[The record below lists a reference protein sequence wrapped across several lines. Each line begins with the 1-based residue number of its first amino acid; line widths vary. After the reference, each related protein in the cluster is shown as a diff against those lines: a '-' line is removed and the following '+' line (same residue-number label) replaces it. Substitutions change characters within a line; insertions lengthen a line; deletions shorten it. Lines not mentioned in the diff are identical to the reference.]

1 MIKECSVQDRDFF
14 RLHTEHFTIEG
25 RSRAGHE
32 TYFRIRELG
41 IALDVGRCPDFLIGT
56 PNILVTH
63 AHLDHSVGIPFY
75 AGQRHLQRL
84 PGGNVFVPSEAL
96 DDFREL
102 MRIHERLEGT
112 SYDIE
117 LIGLSPDDTHRLGR
131 THVLRAHQSTH
142 RVPARGYE
150 ILERRHHLRPEYA
163 GLDGQQIAA
172 LRHDG
177 VSVHEEVDVPMLF
190 YTGDTDAR
198 VFETTP
204 ALFRAEVL
212 MIECSFVAAG
222 HEERA
227 AKYRHLHFSD
237 IVRVAGRFENRVI
250 LLTHFSKRYSPAE
263 IVERIGAAC
272 PPMLRERLRF
282 ALPEPF
288 QQL

>member
-1 MIKECSVQDRDFF
+1 MTDRDRI
-14 RLHTEHFTIEG
+14 RLQTEHFTIEG

-41 IALDVGRCPDFLIGT
+41 IALDVGRCPDFLIPT
-56 PNILVTH
+56 PNLLITH

-75 AGQRHLQRL
+75 AGQRHLQRIA
-84 PGGNVFVPSEAL
+84 GGNVFVPQEAL

-112 SYDIE
+112 SYDTH
-117 LIGLSPDDTHRLGR
+117 LIGVSPNDTHRLGR

-150 ILERRHHLRPEYA
+150 ILERRHHLRPEFA
-163 GLDGQQIAA
+163 GLDGPQLAA
-172 LRHDG
+172 LRQEGRNVHD
-177 VSVHEEVDVPMLF
+177 EVDVPMLF
-190 YTGDTDAR
+190 YSGDTDAG

-204 ALFRAEVL
+204 ALFRSEVL
-212 MIECSFVAAG
+212 MIECSFVGPG

-227 AKYRHLHFSD
+227 AKYRHIHFSD
-237 IVRVAGRFENRVI
+237 IVRVADRFENRMI
-250 LLTHFSKRYSPAE
+250 ILTHFSKRYSAAE

-272 PPMLRERLRF
+272 PPVLRDRLRF
-282 ALPEPF
+282 ALPEPY
-288 QQL
+288 QKLKIEN